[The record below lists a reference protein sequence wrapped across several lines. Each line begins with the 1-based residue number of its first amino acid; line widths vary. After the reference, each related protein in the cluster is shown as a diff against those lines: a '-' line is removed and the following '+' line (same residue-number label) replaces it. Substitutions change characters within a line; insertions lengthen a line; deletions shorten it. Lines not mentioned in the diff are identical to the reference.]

1 MQTLQTQ
8 LRNEKSSALRSFC
21 ATANVFAEVKEMKRK
36 LIRYSTTAVT
46 CAIISL
52 LILWAKGTFEQ
63 TRLSAIYRDLSDA
76 FFASGAVTLCVG
88 LLICMN
94 NGGAFRMLSYGF
106 IRLIDRFRRDLTK
119 VKYRTFYDYNEAKK
133 DHKSEFLY
141 LVIVGA
147 VFVVV
152 AVVFLLLYQKVV

>member
-1 MQTLQTQ
+1 MESKCSVPCAFAPSQT
-8 LRNEKSSALRSFC
+8 FF
-21 ATANVFAEVKEMKRK
+21 VEVKEMKKK
-36 LIRYSTTAVT
+36 LIKYSITTAT
-46 CAIISL
+46 CAVITI
-52 LILWAKGTFEQ
+52 LILWAKGTFTQ
-63 TRLSAIYRDLSDA
+63 TRLATVYRDLSDA
-76 FFASGAVTLCVG
+76 FFVSGAVTLCMG

-133 DHKSEFLY
+133 DHKSEFWY

-152 AVVFLLLYQKVV
+152 AVAFLILYDSQM